1 LDLSVI
7 IDPKMIIFIISFAY
21 KSNVLDNNLMIFQGL
36 VHELT
41 GICWETCM
49 DKPSPRLEPKVHKCL
64 VNCVERFIDTTN
76 YITNRIERIATNLQP
91 ESDSIE

>member
-1 LDLSVI
+1 MSLMDSPNSEI
-7 IDPKMIIFIISFAY
+7 IVDKQLQRFIEAET
-21 KSNVLDNNLMIFQGL
+21 KKQQFQGL

-76 YITNRIERIATNLQP
+76 YITNRIERVAANLIS
-91 ESDSIE
+91 EADSLE

>member
-1 LDLSVI
+1 MNILNEFLLLFFLRTLHYT
-7 IDPKMIIFIISFAY
+7 IDIY
-21 KSNVLDNNLMIFQGL
+21 FQRL

-49 DKPSPRLEPKVHKCL
+49 DKPSLRLEPKVHKCF

-76 YITNRIERIATNLQP
+76 YITNRIERVATSIQS
-91 ESDSIE
+91 ESDGIE

>member
-1 LDLSVI
+1 MSLMDNTNRVILDDQLQH
-7 IDPKMIIFIISFAY
+7 FIETET
-21 KSNVLDNNLMIFQGL
+21 KKQEFQRL

-49 DKPSPRLEPKVHKCL
+49 DKPSLRLEPKVHKCF

-76 YITNRIERIATNLQP
+76 YITNRIERVATSVQP

>member
-1 LDLSVI
+1 
-7 IDPKMIIFIISFAY
+7 MIIFIVSFVY
-21 KSNVLDNNLMIFQGL
+21 KNNVLDHNLIFQGL

-41 GICWETCM
+41 SICWETCM
-49 DKPSPRLEPKVHKCL
+49 DKPSPRLESKVHKCL

-91 ESDSIE
+91 EPDSIE